1 MDTAGKSPHLLSR
14 EASHSE
20 IYGARMLPTVFQTG
34 QLSDTSYRTLSRREW
49 DPRSSQERY
58 MQTVTDSFSHV
69 LLFAC
74 PQCGSPLASASVSTE
89 KNLEVTEARW
99 ANPRCDCGW
108 TGSVVGVQALKHWV
122 EPWKIP
128 VDVAPEEDDH
138 SGWLRTN
145 WLNYCRP

>member
-14 EASHSE
+14 ERRILRYMVRGCSRQCSKLDSFPTRL
-20 IYGARMLPTVFQTG
+20 IARYPDENG
-34 QLSDTSYRTLSRREW
+34 

-58 MQTVTDSFSHV
+58 MQTVTGSFSHI

-89 KNLEVTEARW
+89 KNLEVTDAQW

-108 TGSVVGVQALKHWV
+108 TGSVVGVQAVKHWV

-138 SGWLRTN
+138 SGWVRTN